1 MKVGDLV
8 EYSYTFDSESI
19 DHWTRD
25 NSICFL
31 ILEQHED
38 GWFWAKPQFALN
50 EGGNS
55 VLAIARDSE
64 YPGTRDGYWLVNEE
78 RCRVIKTLSVEA

>member
-50 EGGNS
+50 EGGN
-55 VLAIARDSE
+55 
-64 YPGTRDGYWLVNEE
+64 
-78 RCRVIKTLSVEA
+78 